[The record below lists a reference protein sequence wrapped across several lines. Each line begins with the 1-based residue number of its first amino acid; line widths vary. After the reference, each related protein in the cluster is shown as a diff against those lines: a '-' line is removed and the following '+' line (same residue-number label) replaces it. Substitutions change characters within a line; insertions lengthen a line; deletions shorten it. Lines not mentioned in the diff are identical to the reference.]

1 MTKETYIQYTTF
13 GNYKNLTASKVKASP
28 YFYWWFSLKLITD
41 YMGLCA
47 DPAANRFK
55 TNSKIQQVFKDSGD
69 AMYEGDKY
77 VAFATWWSRR
87 GRETEAC
94 GD

>member
-1 MTKETYIQYTTF
+1 
-13 GNYKNLTASKVKASP
+13 
-28 YFYWWFSLKLITD
+28 
-41 YMGLCA
+41 MGLCA

-77 VAFATWWSRR
+77 DAFATWWSRR